1 MKVLK
6 FGGTSVANVKELKQV
21 KAIITNSYDD
31 NTSLYV
37 VVSAFSGI
45 TDLLIKMTD
54 LAQENLDYKP
64 LFKEFKTK
72 ANSVAAELLSDKQY
86 EIVKSDLEENH
97 NVLNNLLS
105 GVQLI
110 QEASI
115 RTKDYIL
122 SFGERNCA
130 FILSQFL
137 KEQGYDAVYIDAR
150 KYIKTDN
157 SYGAARVNFEETN
170 KLIRESLSDKK
181 KIYIITGFI
190 GSDLSSGRTTTLGR
204 GGSDYT
210 AAIMAAAIN
219 AEVLEIWTDVDGVLT
234 SDPRKVKNAYSIKEL
249 SYAEAMEMSHFGA
262 KVLYSPTIRPV
273 REKAI
278 RIKIKN
284 TFNPTHPGTLIH
296 DETDKTTKS
305 ISGVSA
311 ISNISLVTIEGSG
324 MQGVSGIASK
334 MFASLANKEINIIMI
349 TQASSEHSITVAI
362 MQDDSKVAHD
372 CLSDTFSFEIERKL
386 IDPIKL
392 ISDNALIAIIGENMK
407 NSPGVAGTLFNTLGI
422 NGVNIDAIA
431 QGSSEL
437 NISFAIE
444 QKSLIKA
451 MNAIH
456 DAFFL
461 SQYKTVH
468 VYMIGIGL
476 IGNTLLEQIQK
487 NLESIKNDS
496 SVNLVING
504 LSNSKKMILSEEDI
518 EIKSYKNTLANE
530 GQKADIESFI
540 DQMIA
545 HNHAHTIFIDSTANA
560 LVTDYYLKILSHN
573 IAISTPNKIGLSSS
587 MDNYKAIKAAVHK
600 HKVPYN
606 FETNVGAGLPVISTL
621 DGLINSG
628 DKIHKIEAVL
638 SGSVSYIFN
647 NFNSDTVFHDV
658 IKEAQDLGYTEPDP
672 REDLSGN
679 DVRRKLLI
687 LARETGL
694 EIEASEI
701 NILNFLP
708 DGVMEADSV
717 DTFYKLVKEKND
729 YFKTL
734 ITEAEEEDKRL
745 RFIATLENGKG
756 KISLQKV
763 DSSNP
768 FYSLSGSDNMIT
780 FTTKRYYKTPL
791 LIRGPGAGADVTA
804 AGVLAEI
811 INTSKI
817 I

>member
-6 FGGTSVANVKELKQV
+6 FGGSSVADVKELKQV
-21 KAIITNSYDD
+21 KTIISDSYDSK
-31 NTSLYV
+31 TSLYV

-45 TDLLIKMTD
+45 TDLLIEMIN
-54 LAQENLDYKP
+54 LAQDNLDYKS
-64 LFKEFKTK
+64 LFEEFVSK
-72 ANSVAAELLSDKQY
+72 ANNIAIELLSDKQY
-86 EIVKSDLEENH
+86 ENIKQDLEENH
-97 NVLNNLLS
+97 SVLYNLLS

-110 QEASI
+110 QEASV
-115 RTKDYIL
+115 RTRDYIL
-122 SFGERNCA
+122 SFGERNSA
-130 FILSQFL
+130 FILSHFL
-137 KEQGYDAVYIDAR
+137 IDQGFNSEYIDAR

-170 KLIRESLSDKK
+170 KLIKENLSDKK
-181 KIYIITGFI
+181 TIYIITGFI

-210 AAIMAAAIN
+210 AAIVAAAIN
-219 AEVLEIWTDVDGVLT
+219 AEILEIWTDVDGVLT
-234 SDPRKVKNAYSIKEL
+234 SDPRKVKNAYSIEEL

-273 REKAI
+273 REKVI
-278 RIKIKN
+278 PIKIKN

-296 DETDKTTKS
+296 DATDKTNKT

-311 ISNISLVTIEGSG
+311 ISNVALVTIEGSG
-324 MQGVSGIASK
+324 MQGVSGIASR
-334 MFASLANKEINIIMI
+334 MFASLASKEINIIMI

-362 MQDDSKVAHD
+362 MQDESTAAQD
-372 CLSDTFSFEIERKL
+372 CLSDAFSFEIERKL
-386 IDPIKL
+386 IDPIKV
-392 ISDNALIAIIGENMK
+392 ISDNALVAIIGENMK
-407 NSPGVAGTLFNTLGI
+407 NRPGVSGTLFNTLGI

-437 NISFAIE
+437 NISFAIK

-468 VYMIGIGL
+468 LYMIGTGL

-496 SVNLVING
+496 SINLVING
-504 LSNSKKMILSEEDI
+504 LSNSKKMIFSEEDI
-518 EIKSYKNTLANE
+518 NIDSYKDTLTTD
-530 GQKADIESFI
+530 GQNADVESFI
-540 DQMIA
+540 NQMIA

-560 LVTDYYLKILSHN
+560 LITNYYLKILSHN

-587 MDNYKAIKAAVHK
+587 MDDYKAIKAAVYK

-621 DGLINSG
+621 NGLLNSG

-694 EIEASEI
+694 EIEATDI
-701 NILNFLP
+701 DIVNFLP
-708 DGVMEADSV
+708 DGVMEANSV

-729 YFKTL
+729 YFKKL
-734 ITEAEEEDKRL
+734 IHEADKEDKRL
-745 RFIATLENGKG
+745 RFIASLENGKG

-811 INTSKI
+811 INTSKLI
-817 I
+817 